1 MPHLHPLSIP
11 RFRMALSLV
20 PVSFLALLTTASSY
34 AQTSMPD
41 SGAMLLRAS
50 STIALKPA
58 PDFTRLVKTYGSA
71 VVNIGVA
78 REASLRREGNV
89 LKQDRVDESTLGSGF
104 IVGADGYILTNAH
117 VVARG
122 TSISVKLSDR
132 REFKAQLL
140 GLDILAD
147 VALLK
152 IDASGLPVIKIGDP
166 ARVEV
171 GEWVLAIGAPY
182 GFSNSVT
189 AGIVSAKGRT
199 LPGADYMP
207 FLQTDVPINP
217 GNSGGPLFNMR
228 GEVIGINSRIYS
240 NSGGYQGLSF
250 AIPIDVAMRIKNQL
264 QTKGAVTRG
273 RIGVAVQEV
282 SQALAQ
288 SFGMSKPVGALVSY
302 VEPHSAADRG
312 GLQPGDVI
320 LRVDKL
326 EVIQSAEA
334 LIYIADRVPGERVIV
349 RIWRN
354 RGSKELDMSVDAF
367 KARVPIVVRSTAPA
381 APLGMA
387 VRPLI
392 PQERAVLQIENG
404 LLVERV
410 NLAAARSGVKTGDII
425 LALNGQ
431 SISSVESLQE
441 GIRFANGTAALL
453 IQRGSVRLFIPV
465 ELPRR
470 ELEEAVDGTGTS

>member
-1 MPHLHPLSIP
+1 MLASVASLATGQAAVRGILTAAGLSVCLAAP
-11 RFRMALSLV
+11 TAQAQAAAPDVLQAVRP
-20 PVSFLALLTTASSY
+20 PVAR
-34 AQTSMPD
+34 PE
-41 SGAMLLRAS
+41 
-50 STIALKPA
+50 
-58 PDFTRLVKTYGSA
+58 PDFTRLVKANGNT

-78 REASLRREGNV
+78 REALQRRQNGA
-89 LKQDRVDESTLGSGF
+89 LPQDRVDESTLGSGF

-122 TSISVKLSDR
+122 SAISVKLNDR
-132 REFKAQLL
+132 REFKARLL
-140 GLDILAD
+140 GIDSISD

-152 IDASGLPVIKIGDP
+152 IDATGLPVIRIGDP
-166 ARVEV
+166 ARIEV

-250 AIPIDVAMRIKNQL
+250 AIPIDVAMRIKEQL
-264 QTKGAVTRG
+264 QAKGYVTRG
-273 RIGVAVQEV
+273 RIGVVVQEV

-288 SFGMSKPVGALVSY
+288 SFGLPKPAGALVSY
-302 VEPHSAADRG
+302 VAPYGAAARG

-320 LRVDKL
+320 LKVDRRD
-326 EVIQSAEA
+326 VVQSADA
-334 LIYIADRVPGERVIV
+334 LSYVADRTPGERVTV
-349 RIWRN
+349 QIWRS
-354 RGSKELDMSVDAF
+354 RALQTLDMSVDASEI
-367 KARVPIVVRSTAPA
+367 AALAAPQQQA
-381 APLGMA
+381 QPEIPLGMT
-387 VRPLI
+387 VRSLQ
-392 PQERAVLQIENG
+392 PQERALFKVDGG

-410 NLAAARSGVKTGDII
+410 NLTASRTGVKVGDVV

-431 SISSVESLQE
+431 SVSTIEGLLDVIRQTGGSS
-441 GIRFANGTAALL
+441 ALL
-453 IQRGSVRLFIPV
+453 VQRGTTRLFVPL
-465 ELPRR
+465 ELPKPVHEETQT
-470 ELEEAVDGTGTS
+470 ELDP

>member
-1 MPHLHPLSIP
+1 MISRLHHASRRTVYRGLLL
-11 RFRMALSLV
+11 AV
-20 PVSFLALLTTASSY
+20 GALLLLPAASAVAQSAAPGIASS
-34 AQTSMPD
+34 
-41 SGAMLLRAS
+41 
-50 STIALKPA
+50 A
-58 PDFTRLVKTYGSA
+58 PDFTRLVKAWSNT

-78 REASLRREGNV
+78 REASRRQPGSQM
-89 LKQDRVDESTLGSGF
+89 QDRIDDSTLGSGV

-122 TSISVKLSDR
+122 TAISVKLSDR
-132 REFKAQLL
+132 REFKARLL
-140 GLDILAD
+140 GIDQLAD

-152 IDASGLPVIKIGDP
+152 IDATGLPAIRIGDP
-166 ARVEV
+166 GRVEV
-171 GEWVLAIGAPY
+171 GEWVLAIGAPF

-250 AIPIDVAMRIKNQL
+250 AIPIDVAMRIKEQL
-264 QTKGAVTRG
+264 QSKGFVTRG

-288 SFGMSKPVGALVSY
+288 SFALARPAGALVSY
-302 VEPHSAADRG
+302 VWPHGAAARA

-320 LRVDKL
+320 LKVDRI
-326 EVIQSAEA
+326 EVLQCADA
-334 LIYIADRVPGERVIV
+334 LGYIAGRAPGERVLV
-349 RIWRN
+349 QVWRN
-354 RGSKELDMSVDAF
+354 RERVQLDMSIDGTDSAAVA
-367 KARVPIVVRSTAPA
+367 APASTTAPA
-381 APLGMA
+381 LPLGMV
-387 VRPLI
+387 VRPLQQ
-392 PQERAVLQIENG
+392 QERALLKVDGG

-410 NLAAARSGVKTGDII
+410 NLTASRSGVKAGDLI
-425 LALNGQ
+425 LAVNGQ
-431 SISSVESLQE
+431 DVGSVEALLEKIQQA
-441 GIRFANGTAALL
+441 GGNAALL
-453 IQRGSVRLFIPV
+453 VQRGAARLFVPL
-465 ELPRR
+465 ELPRAGSD
-470 ELEEAVDGTGTS
+470 ESKDNG

>member
-1 MPHLHPLSIP
+1 MSATFL
-11 RFRMALSLV
+11 
-20 PVSFLALLTTASSY
+20 LALISTSNAQTTAADSS
-34 AQTSMPD
+34 AAPPKA
-41 SGAMLLRAS
+41 SGTLL
-50 STIALKPA
+50 LKPA
-58 PDFTRLVKTYGSA
+58 PDFTRLVKTYGGA

-78 REASLRREGNV
+78 REAGLRRQGGV
-89 LKQDRVDESTLGSGF
+89 LLQDKVDESTLGSGF

-122 TSISVKLSDR
+122 TDISVKLSDR
-132 REFKAQLL
+132 REFKARLL
-140 GLDILAD
+140 GLDPIAD

-166 ARVEV
+166 ARIEV
-171 GEWVLAIGAPY
+171 GEWVLAIGAPF

-264 QTKGAVTRG
+264 QEKGSVTRG

-282 SQALAQ
+282 SQALAE
-288 SFGMSKPVGALVSY
+288 SFGLPKPVGALVSY
-302 VEPHSAADRG
+302 VEPHGAADRS

-320 LRVDKL
+320 LRVDKR
-326 EVIQSAEA
+326 EVIQSADA
-334 LIYIADRVPGERVIV
+334 LIYIADRMPGQRVAV
-349 RIWRN
+349 QIWRN
-354 RGSKELDMSVDAF
+354 RTTMDLDMSIDAF
-367 KARVPIVVRSTAPA
+367 EARTPVPAKSQEPA
-381 APLGMA
+381 APLGMV
-387 VRPLI
+387 VRPLL
-392 PQERAVLQIENG
+392 PQERLILQVDNG

-410 NLAAARSGVKTGDII
+410 NLAASRSGVKAGDVI

-431 SISSVESLQE
+431 AITGIESLQE
-441 GIRFANGTAALL
+441 KLLFANGTAALL
-453 IQRGSVRLFIPV
+453 IQRGSARLFVAI
-465 ELPRR
+465 ELPKRSA
-470 ELEEAVDGTGTS
+470 EDAAVNGETP

>member
-1 MPHLHPLSIP
+1 MRGVLAAGGLSACLAAHP
-11 RFRMALSLV
+11 AH
-20 PVSFLALLTTASSY
+20 
-34 AQTSMPD
+34 AQTAAPD
-41 SGAMLLRAS
+41 AAQAARPPVTVVRSE
-50 STIALKPA
+50 
-58 PDFTRLVKTYGSA
+58 PDFTRLVKANGNT

-78 REASLRREGNV
+78 REALQRRQNGA
-89 LKQDRVDESTLGSGF
+89 LPQDRVDDGTLGSGF

-122 TSISVKLSDR
+122 SAISVKLSDR
-132 REFKAQLL
+132 REFKARLL
-140 GLDILAD
+140 GIDSISD

-152 IDASGLPVIKIGDP
+152 IDATGLPVIRIGDP
-166 ARVEV
+166 ARIEV

-250 AIPIDVAMRIKNQL
+250 AIPIDVAMRIKEQL
-264 QTKGAVTRG
+264 QAKGYVTRG
-273 RIGVAVQEV
+273 RIGVVVQEV

-288 SFGMSKPVGALVSY
+288 SFGLPKPVGALVSDVAPY
-302 VEPHSAADRG
+302 GAAARA

-320 LRVDKL
+320 LKVDRR
-326 EVIQSAEA
+326 EVVQSADA
-334 LIYIADRVPGERVIV
+334 LGYVAERTPGERVTV
-349 RIWRN
+349 QIWRS
-354 RGSKELDMSVDAF
+354 RALQTLDMSVDA
-367 KARVPIVVRSTAPA
+367 SETAASA
-381 APLGMA
+381 APQQAQPEIPLGMT
-387 VRPLI
+387 VRPLQ
-392 PQERAVLQIENG
+392 PEERALFKVDGG

-410 NLAAARSGVKTGDII
+410 NLTASRTGVKVGDVI

-431 SISSVESLQE
+431 SVSTIEGLLEVIRQTGGSS
-441 GIRFANGTAALL
+441 ALL
-453 IQRGSVRLFIPV
+453 VQRGMTRLFVPL
-465 ELPRR
+465 ELPKPAR
-470 ELEEAVDGTGTS
+470 EEPRSELDP

>member
-1 MPHLHPLSIP
+1 
-11 RFRMALSLV
+11 
-20 PVSFLALLTTASSY
+20 
-34 AQTSMPD
+34 
-41 SGAMLLRAS
+41 MLL
-50 STIALKPA
+50 
-58 PDFTRLVKTYGSA
+58 
-71 VVNIGVA
+71 
-78 REASLRREGNV
+78 
-89 LKQDRVDESTLGSGF
+89 QDKVDESTLGSGF

-122 TSISVKLSDR
+122 TDISVKLSDR
-132 REFKAQLL
+132 REFKARLL
-140 GLDILAD
+140 GLDPIAD

-166 ARVEV
+166 ARIEV
-171 GEWVLAIGAPY
+171 GEWVLAIGAPF

-264 QTKGAVTRG
+264 QEKGSVTRG

-282 SQALAQ
+282 SQALAE
-288 SFGMSKPVGALVSY
+288 SFGLPKPVGALVSY
-302 VEPHSAADRG
+302 VEPHGAADRS

-320 LRVDKL
+320 LRVDKR
-326 EVIQSAEA
+326 EVIQSADA
-334 LIYIADRVPGERVIV
+334 LIYIADRMPGQRVAV
-349 RIWRN
+349 QIWRN
-354 RGSKELDMSVDAF
+354 RTTMDLDMSIDAF
-367 KARVPIVVRSTAPA
+367 EARTPVPAKSQEPA
-381 APLGMA
+381 APLGMV
-387 VRPLI
+387 VRPLL
-392 PQERAVLQIENG
+392 PQERLILQVDNG

-410 NLAAARSGVKTGDII
+410 NLAASRSGVKAGDVI

-431 SISSVESLQE
+431 AITGIESLQE
-441 GIRFANGTAALL
+441 KLLFANGTAALL
-453 IQRGSVRLFIPV
+453 IQRGSARLFVAI
-465 ELPRR
+465 ELPKRSA
-470 ELEEAVDGTGTS
+470 EDAAVNGETP

>member
-1 MPHLHPLSIP
+1 MRLRLS
-11 RFRMALSLV
+11 ALSAT
-20 PVSFLALLTTASSY
+20 FLLAFISTSH
-34 AQTSMPD
+34 AQTATTD
-41 SGAMLLRAS
+41 SSAAPPKASGTLL
-50 STIALKPA
+50 LKPA
-58 PDFTRLVKTYGSA
+58 PDFTRLVKTYGGA

-78 REASLRREGNV
+78 REAGLRRQGGV
-89 LKQDRVDESTLGSGF
+89 LLQDKVDESTLGSGF

-122 TSISVKLSDR
+122 TDISVKLSDR
-132 REFKAQLL
+132 REFKARLL
-140 GLDILAD
+140 GLDPIAD

-166 ARVEV
+166 ARIEV
-171 GEWVLAIGAPY
+171 GEWVLAIGAPF

-240 NSGGYQGLSF
+240 NNGGYQGLSF

-264 QTKGAVTRG
+264 QEKGSVTRG

-282 SQALAQ
+282 SQALAE
-288 SFGMSKPVGALVSY
+288 SFGLPKPVGALVSY
-302 VEPHSAADRG
+302 VEPHGAADRS

-320 LRVDKL
+320 LRVDKR
-326 EVIQSAEA
+326 EVIQSADA
-334 LIYIADRVPGERVIV
+334 LIYIADRMPGQRVAV
-349 RIWRN
+349 QIWRN
-354 RGSKELDMSVDAF
+354 RTTMDLDMSIDAF
-367 KARVPIVVRSTAPA
+367 EARTPVPAKSQEPA
-381 APLGMA
+381 APLGMV
-387 VRPLI
+387 VRPLL
-392 PQERAVLQIENG
+392 PQERLILQVDNG

-410 NLAAARSGVKTGDII
+410 NLAASRSGVKAGDVI

-431 SISSVESLQE
+431 AITGIESLQE
-441 GIRFANGTAALL
+441 KLLFANGTAALL
-453 IQRGSVRLFIPV
+453 IQRGSARLFVAI
-465 ELPRR
+465 ELPKRSA
-470 ELEEAVDGTGTS
+470 EDAAVNGETP